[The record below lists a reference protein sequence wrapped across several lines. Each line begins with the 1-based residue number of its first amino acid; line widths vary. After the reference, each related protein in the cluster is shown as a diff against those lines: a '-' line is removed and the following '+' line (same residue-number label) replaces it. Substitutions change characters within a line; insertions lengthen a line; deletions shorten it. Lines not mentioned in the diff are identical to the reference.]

1 MENTSSDIA
10 QDSQKFLYA
19 IFLQC
24 FNKTSVKTLAD
35 YLAKTFAD
43 IANAQE
49 AAIFLRRG
57 DVYTIQGSYSLRK
70 AKIDAS
76 HVGYKSPF
84 VRRLKQIDKDVIS
97 KYQGDFS
104 VDEFK
109 VIFMKHTLSRF
120 EIDYVIILGGKKF
133 IGFVVLGKTSGKL
146 LHETEEQLA
155 QLAHQAYASIDY
167 HILRDIYQAAVSELK
182 EMRGMHNHIM
192 KEFPYGI
199 IFIEQGAEKI
209 SLINQNARAAF
220 NLGKDSVV
228 GKSVSELLAS
238 YADSVFSDFLRAYKS
253 AKALRRSFRSGLFDK
268 HALRARGSVFE
279 ISSVFISGAG
289 SEKRGDF
296 ITVKPI
302 STQESV

>member
-24 FNKTSVKTLAD
+24 LNKTSVKTLAD

-109 VIFMKHTLSRF
+109 VMFMKHTLSRF

-182 EMRGMHNHIM
+182 EMREMHNHIM

-220 NLGKDSVV
+220 NLGKDSVL

-268 HALRARGSVFE
+268 HALRVKGSVFE

-296 ITVKPI
+296 ITVKSI

>member
-1 MENTSSDIA
+1 MKNTSLDIA
-10 QDSQKFLYA
+10 QDAQKFLYA
-19 IFLQC
+19 ILLQC
-24 FNKTSVKTLAD
+24 LNKTSVKTLAD

-43 IANAQE
+43 MAEAQE

-57 DVYTIQGSYSLRK
+57 NVYTIQGSYSVRK
-70 AKIDAS
+70 VKIEAS

-84 VRRLKQIDKDVIS
+84 VRRLKQIHKDVIS

-109 VIFMKHTLSRF
+109 VMFMKHTLSRF

-146 LHETEEQLA
+146 LHETEERLA
-155 QLAHQAYASIDY
+155 HLAHQAYASIDY
-167 HILRDIYQAAVSELK
+167 QVLRDTYNLAVSELK
-182 EMRGMHNHIM
+182 EERKMRNHLM

-209 SLINQNARAAF
+209 SLINQHARAAF
-220 NLGKDSVV
+220 NLGKDSVL
-228 GKSVSELLAS
+228 GKLVSELLAS
-238 YADSVFSDFLRAYKS
+238 YTDSVFSDFLRAYKS
-253 AKALRRSFRSGLFDK
+253 AKALRRSFRFGLFDK
-268 HALRARGSVFE
+268 RVFRAKGSVFE
-279 ISSVFISGAG
+279 ISSVFILGAG

-302 STQESV
+302 SAQESV

>member
-24 FNKTSVKTLAD
+24 LNKTSVKTLAD

-109 VIFMKHTLSRF
+109 VMFMKHTLSRF

-182 EMRGMHNHIM
+182 EMREMHNHIM

-220 NLGKDSVV
+220 NLGKDSVL

-268 HALRARGSVFE
+268 HALRVKGSVFE

-302 STQESV
+302 SAQESV